1 MFASWSG
8 MRGRSVW
15 GKDAFKTLL
24 NVIIRREWQKR
35 TRNWFCYLW
44 SSEVI
49 PWTLAIVPEK
59 PMSSRKGIAWWM
71 WRRWLYLQVVLEILG
86 SSSNDEGDGNENGKK
101 TQKVQID
108 KTTTLHVHH
117 SLLCISLLSL
127 RDYDVK
133 LPNLTCFWRAWTTT
147 LFCFFWTLIQ
157 SFRIHLQ
164 TNSPTFWRVERD
176 GINAMKFEPARTHF
190 LTDVFVAVAVIVAE
204 APYCK

>member
-59 PMSSRKGIAWWM
+59 PKSSRKGIAWWM

-101 TQKVQID
+101 KNKRFRLAKQQPCTSI
-108 KTTTLHVHH
+108 
-117 SLLCISLLSL
+117 
-127 RDYDVK
+127 
-133 LPNLTCFWRAWTTT
+133 T
-147 LFCFFWTLIQ
+147 LFCAFPCRRCATTTWNCLISRVFGGREQRPSFAFSELWYSPLESTSRQIRQHLTSWTRWNKRDEVWTRANRLFNWR
-157 SFRIHLQ
+157 FRSRRRHRCWSSL
-164 TNSPTFWRVERD
+164 
-176 GINAMKFEPARTHF
+176 
-190 LTDVFVAVAVIVAE
+190 L
-204 APYCK
+204 

>member
-1 MFASWSG
+1 

-49 PWTLAIVPEK
+49 PWRLAIVPEK
-59 PMSSRKGIAWWM
+59 PKSSRKGIAWWM

-101 TQKVQID
+101 KPKGLDWQNNNPARPS
-108 KTTTLHVHH
+108 LFFAH
-117 SLLCISLLSL
+117 SLPSLS
-127 RDYDVK
+127 DYDVK
-133 LPNLTCFWRAWTTT
+133 LPNLTVFLEGVNNDPLL
-147 LFCFFWTLIQ
+147 LFLNFDTVL
-157 SFRIHLQ
+157 
-164 TNSPTFWRVERD
+164 
-176 GINAMKFEPARTHF
+176 
-190 LTDVFVAVAVIVAE
+190 
-204 APYCK
+204 